1 MAYGALGGGTFLT
14 QNKVLPGAYINY
26 ISVPRASNF
35 FSDRGYATIG
45 LELDWGATGGMAA
58 PVLATYISRYYGLGV
73 SLFIVTVAFSALLI
87 LLVGFDIPGK
97 IYKLS
102 VAK

>member
-1 MAYGALGGGTFLT
+1 MAVAFRSDKISRLKAPLSSVASYVRNPKFIYDYFPTKLRGLGT
-14 QNKVLPGAYINY
+14 
-26 ISVPRASNF
+26 
-35 FSDRGYATIG
+35 G
-45 LELDWGATGGMAA
+45 LIYNLGATGGMAA
-58 PVLATYISRYYGLGV
+58 PVLATYISGYYGLGV

>member
-1 MAYGALGGGTFLT
+1 
-14 QNKVLPGAYINY
+14 
-26 ISVPRASNF
+26 
-35 FSDRGYATIG
+35 
-45 LELDWGATGGMAA
+45 
-58 PVLATYISRYYGLGV
+58 
-73 SLFIVTVAFSALLI
+73 AFSALLI

>member
-1 MAYGALGGGTFLT
+1 
-14 QNKVLPGAYINY
+14 
-26 ISVPRASNF
+26 
-35 FSDRGYATIG
+35 
-45 LELDWGATGGMAA
+45 
-58 PVLATYISRYYGLGV
+58 
-73 SLFIVTVAFSALLI
+73 TVAFSALLI